1 MNIFSIIFFFLNS
14 SSLWCY
20 GALIICFHK
29 KLSPTMVDRL
39 LILIW
44 ITFNNSVQKLTL
56 IYHHIDFDRLG
67 KLCSLINILMILR
80 QKIYTYAV
88 NFIQISQCIFKFYCH
103 FLFMCLRFRL
113 YQCHAGYIIRKT
125 PLKLILFFQN
135 LIFRLLDM

>member
-1 MNIFSIIFFFLNS
+1 MIFFIIVFMRTFFSNLFRRENEIIFARRIFIKATNGLNMMFRWTKESRWIFFPSFFNS

-20 GALIICFHK
+20 GALLICFHK

-67 KLCSLINILMILR
+67 KLCSLINILMIVR
-80 QKIYTYAV
+80 K
-88 NFIQISQCIFKFYCH
+88 KFY
-103 FLFMCLRFRL
+103 
-113 YQCHAGYIIRKT
+113 T
-125 PLKLILFFQN
+125 
-135 LIFRLLDM
+135 